1 MELQFKRRFNEKDL
15 PDVKTL
21 VSEAEKIAK
30 NVTIG
35 ESLFMKTYKVKSEA
49 EYKRKMMS
57 PDHFRIM
64 KHSHIGWNSVKYTE
78 EGFHKI
84 YDELLFRIRNGE
96 ALSPGV
102 LAARLTPD
110 EMSLF
115 VAIQGG
121 TVDMA
126 NADRAMADYI
136 KIIAARKDQQMDL
149 RELAEQKRKKVSE
162 GKP

>member
-1 MELQFKRRFNEKDL
+1 MLFRSNTRPTQTAQPPVKSIRYADPRSARAEEGLIRLLSLDPGLAKGRDL
-15 PDVKTL
+15 PAPEDF
-21 VSEAEKIAK
+21 S
-30 NVTIG
+30 
-35 ESLFMKTYKVKSEA
+35 
-49 EYKRKMMS
+49 S
-57 PDHFRIM
+57 PEL
-64 KHSHIGWNSVKYTE
+64 G
-78 EGFHKI
+78 KI